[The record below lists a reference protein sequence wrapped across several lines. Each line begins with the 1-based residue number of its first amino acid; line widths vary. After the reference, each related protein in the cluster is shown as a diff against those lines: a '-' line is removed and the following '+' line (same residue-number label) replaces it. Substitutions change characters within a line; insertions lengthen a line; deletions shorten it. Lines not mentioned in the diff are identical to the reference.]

1 MKRNKKKTTK
11 LGFLTGTMSVF
22 PFTNVRAEF
31 SLISMT
37 YYWLVSFLNM
47 IKTQMNNN
55 QKLWYF
61 IRNGLRLWKNND
73 KDWFPD
79 GVNWLGVDD
88 QLIWLGLA
96 RQLSREH

>member
-1 MKRNKKKTTK
+1 
-11 LGFLTGTMSVF
+11 
-22 PFTNVRAEF
+22 
-31 SLISMT
+31 
-37 YYWLVSFLNM
+37 
-47 IKTQMNNN
+47 MNNN